1 MLEICHHLLGEIAE
15 KDMQLVAHFGWEN
28 VMENVADRMDGEK
41 YKNPE
46 KNPASFIFYSL
57 MFR

>member
-46 KNPASFIFYSL
+46 KMRPLLFFT
-57 MFR
+57 R